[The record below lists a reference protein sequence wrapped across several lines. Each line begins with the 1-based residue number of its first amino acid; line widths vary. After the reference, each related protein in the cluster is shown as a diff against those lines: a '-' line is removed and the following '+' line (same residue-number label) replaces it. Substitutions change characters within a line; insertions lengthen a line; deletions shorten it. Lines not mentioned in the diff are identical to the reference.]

1 MDFGGEYIPMDEGG
15 YKIKVW
21 LLLWSSTL
29 LGPLAVLVL
38 VIGLDKIKSRIK
50 SLEIPPSVKEV
61 SKGLLY
67 SVSQNV

>member
-50 SLEIPPSVKEV
+50 SLEIPP
-61 SKGLLY
+61 
-67 SVSQNV
+67 